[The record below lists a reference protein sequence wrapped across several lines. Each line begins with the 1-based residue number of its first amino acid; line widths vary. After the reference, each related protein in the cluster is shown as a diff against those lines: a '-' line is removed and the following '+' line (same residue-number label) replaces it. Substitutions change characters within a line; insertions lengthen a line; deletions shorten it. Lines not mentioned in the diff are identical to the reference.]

1 MFRLLRLPLRERPHT
16 LGDENARERELQ
28 LFRHDY
34 VSLARRLANMMVRGV
49 GAILFAIGGIV
60 VLSVLLDMLAKMW
73 TRW

>member
-1 MFRLLRLPLRERPHT
+1 M
-16 LGDENARERELQ
+16 
-28 LFRHDY
+28 RHRRDY